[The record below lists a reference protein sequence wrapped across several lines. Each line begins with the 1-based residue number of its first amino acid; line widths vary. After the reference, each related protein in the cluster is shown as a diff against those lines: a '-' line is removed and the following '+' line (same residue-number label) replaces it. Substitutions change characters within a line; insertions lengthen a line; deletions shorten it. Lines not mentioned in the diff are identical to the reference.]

1 MDEPEREGEK
11 EKLEGGRTSTT
22 ICDRSENDPQ
32 RCHVSENQD
41 SALNI
46 ESFGGCENR
55 WTMSTGPT
63 WGSRL
68 FLAFATTTIVITNY
82 QCHCERTH
90 LREKLVNGYRMMR
103 NITGLQVILSALVV
117 VPPNPHEI
125 LTRWFDLKIDT
136 HLINVLGLSWKM
148 GNNENF
154 QL

>member
-103 NITGLQVILSALVV
+103 NITGLQGYSKPREFLASNGVGIR
-117 VPPNPHEI
+117 E
-125 LTRWFDLKIDT
+125 
-136 HLINVLGLSWKM
+136 GLCNCLAKNSY
-148 GNNENF
+148 
-154 QL
+154 Q